1 MAKTTRPG
9 YPREAVVQDQRNVL
23 RDSIQLVEQQSV
35 ILQEVLESSSPSQD
49 PCENPIHCYQLFVQK
64 PQSKQNQE

>member
-9 YPREAVVQDQRNVL
+9 YPTKAVVQYQRNVL

-35 ILQEVLESSSPSQD
+35 IFTGSS
-49 PCENPIHCYQLFVQK
+49 
-64 PQSKQNQE
+64 